1 MSPLHERSSA
11 ALRMCQ
17 ERSGSFEEK
26 LNFIWGEGGEG
37 LSEMKLTIEEGP
49 NGPMKET
56 SRGTEVRGREG
67 GYIGGW

>member
-1 MSPLHERSSA
+1 MREA
-11 ALRMCQ
+11 ALPSECAKKDLVHL
-17 ERSGSFEEK
+17 EEK